1 MTGSSQMTAE
11 QLPRFVRDLLS
22 APPRAGQGVNLYLFR
37 LARVLHAYR
46 TEREILAMLRAS
58 VAGCGREVGEQEIL
72 RAVENSRRV
81 AWQPGVANGPARPAS
96 ASLWPPREPARR
108 AAVLAQGD
116 GFTLADLWESSPVR
130 FDDDAPQAEAVVDA
144 LFPGDPLLCCG
155 QSKSVF
161 ATRRRSRWRG
171 RLAGLALMVPS
182 PMTSRTG
189 RTQDGRVSQHTLA
202 NTGPRRY
209 LIIEQDGG
217 TPDEQ
222 AAILAHLGHMAP
234 LTLVV
239 HSGRRSLHGW
249 YHCAGR
255 AEAETLALMRY
266 AYVLGA
272 DRATWTRSQF
282 VRIPDGLRDNGQRQ
296 YILYLDPAPA
306 LNAEPRAEESRE
318 PEPRH
323 NPEPSPVASRAA
335 EAESRGEAD
344 SNLDAGSNHE
354 ARPGSTANLS
364 SEMNQRTGTGS
375 DPGLDQQPPA
385 EPNLARE
392 VELPGEAD
400 LHLEADGNPE
410 AHRGTAANRPP
421 ESRHPLNLNPAP
433 PAVDDSN
440 AEPPPESEF
449 SPAADGDPEANLNPE
464 SSPVANLTAEA
475 ESRREAGIQPETSP
489 GSAANRNPE
498 PPSADDEPNPEPSP
512 MASRAAEAEFPPH
525 AARNPESP
533 PTVSRRRYVLR

>member
-1 MTGSSQMTAE
+1 MTAE

-96 ASLWPPREPARR
+96 SLWPPREPARR
-108 AAVLAQGD
+108 AAVVAQGD

-130 FDDDAPQAEAVVDA
+130 FDDDEPQAEAVIDA

-171 RLAGLALMVPS
+171 RLAGLALIVPS

-296 YILYLDPAPA
+296 YILYLDPEPA
-306 LNAEPRAEESRE
+306 LNAEPSAEECRE
-318 PEPRH
+318 PEARH
-323 NPEPSPVASRAA
+323 NPEPSV
-335 EAESRGEAD
+335 EA
-344 SNLDAGSNHE
+344 
-354 ARPGSTANLS
+354 
-364 SEMNQRTGTGS
+364 
-375 DPGLDQQPPA
+375 
-385 EPNLARE
+385 NLARE
-392 VELPGEAD
+392 AEFPG
-400 LHLEADGNPE
+400 EADGNPE
-410 AHRGTAANRPP
+410 GDLTPEADSHPNANSTSEANLSPAANQTAQTPAATGLVQPPPAEPHRAREAELPREVNRNPEAHAATAAHRPPAPRHLKPEPPSAGDESNSEARRNPKPFLLANLTAGA
-421 ESRHPLNLNPAP
+421 ESRREAGSNNESRPGSAANLNPEP

-440 AEPPPESEF
+440 PE
-449 SPAADGDPEANLNPE
+449 L
-464 SSPVANLTAEA
+464 
-475 ESRREAGIQPETSP
+475 
-489 GSAANRNPE
+489 
-498 PPSADDEPNPEPSP
+498 
-512 MASRAAEAEFPPH
+512 PPH
-525 AARNPESP
+525 TARNPESP
-533 PTVSRRRYVLR
+533 PTASRRRYVLRE

>member
-1 MTGSSQMTAE
+1 MTTE

-108 AAVLAQGD
+108 AAVVAQGD

-130 FDDDAPQAEAVVDA
+130 FDDDEPQAEAVIDA

-155 QSKSVF
+155 QSKSLF

-171 RLAGLALMVPS
+171 RLAGLALIVPS

-296 YILYLDPAPA
+296 YILYLDPEPA
-306 LNAEPRAEESRE
+306 LNAEPCAEEGRE
-318 PEPRH
+318 PEARR
-323 NPEPSPVASRAA
+323 NPEPSAVA
-335 EAESRGEAD
+335 
-344 SNLDAGSNHE
+344 H
-354 ARPGSTANLS
+354 
-364 SEMNQRTGTGS
+364 
-375 DPGLDQQPPA
+375 
-385 EPNLARE
+385 LARE
-392 VELPGEAD
+392 AELPREVNR
-400 LHLEADGNPE
+400 NPE
-410 AHRGTAANRPP
+410 AHAATAAHRPP
-421 ESRHPLNLNPAP
+421 APRHLKP
-433 PAVDDSN
+433 
-440 AEPPPESEF
+440 EPPSAGDESN
-449 SPAADGDPEANLNPE
+449 SEARRNPK
-464 SSPVANLTAEA
+464 PFLLANLTAGA
-475 ESRREAGIQPETSP
+475 ESRREAGSNNESRP
-489 GSAANRNPE
+489 GSAANLNPAS
-498 PPSADDEPNPEPSP
+498 PSADDERTPEPSP
-512 MASRAAEAEFPPH
+512 EALRAREAELPSH
-525 AARNPESP
+525 AARNPDSP
-533 PTVSRRRYVLR
+533 PTVSRRRYVLRE

>member
-1 MTGSSQMTAE
+1 MTGGSQMTAE

-81 AWQPGVANGPARPAS
+81 AWQPGAANGPARPAS

-130 FDDDAPQAEAVVDA
+130 FDDDAPQAEAVIDA

-155 QSKSVF
+155 QSKSLF

-171 RLAGLALMVPS
+171 RLAGLALIVPS

-296 YILYLDPAPA
+296 YILYLDPEPA
-306 LNAEPRAEESRE
+306 LNAEPCTGEVTE
-318 PEPRH
+318 PEARR
-323 NPEPSPVASRAA
+323 NPEPSPLA
-335 EAESRGEAD
+335 
-344 SNLDAGSNHE
+344 
-354 ARPGSTANLS
+354 
-364 SEMNQRTGTGS
+364 
-375 DPGLDQQPPA
+375 
-385 EPNLARE
+385 NLARE
-392 VELPGEAD
+392 AEFPG
-400 LHLEADGNPE
+400 EADGNPE
-410 AHRGTAANRPP
+410 GDLTPEADSHPNANSTSDANPSPGANKTAQPPSAAGLVQPPPAVPHHAREAEFPREVNRNPEAHAATAAHRPP
-421 ESRHPLNLNPAP
+421 ASRHPRNL
-433 PAVDDSN
+433 
-440 AEPPPESEF
+440 
-449 SPAADGDPEANLNPE
+449 
-464 SSPVANLTAEA
+464 
-475 ESRREAGIQPETSP
+475 
-489 GSAANRNPE
+489 NPE
-498 PPSADDEPNPEPSP
+498 PPSVDDSSPQSP
-512 MASRAAEAEFPPH
+512 MAAELPPH

-533 PTVSRRRYVLR
+533 PTVSRRRYILRE